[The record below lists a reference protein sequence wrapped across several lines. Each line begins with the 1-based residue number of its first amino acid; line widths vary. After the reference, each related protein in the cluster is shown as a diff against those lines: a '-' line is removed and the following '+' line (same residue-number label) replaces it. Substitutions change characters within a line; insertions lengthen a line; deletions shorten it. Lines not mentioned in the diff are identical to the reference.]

1 MTIDEAIAKYKEI
14 AKTDANCPGHC
25 NISCD
30 KCIKE
35 SKQIADWLEVL
46 KLYSEEYSAY
56 ILEDIKVT
64 QESMYN
70 KAIYDFAL
78 ALKNNFE
85 NLPIIISKDSF
96 LDFIDDNADLLIR
109 GK

>member
-1 MTIDEAIAKYKEI
+1 
-14 AKTDANCPGHC
+14 
-25 NISCD
+25 
-30 KCIKE
+30 
-35 SKQIADWLEVL
+35 
-46 KLYSEEYSAY
+46 
-56 ILEDIKVT
+56 
-64 QESMYN
+64 MYN